1 MPAILTTPGEID
13 TWIEAPAEDALQL
26 QRPLADRAL
35 VIVATGEKKDE
46 GGPAAQSAAPMLYVR
61 LGKRPRKKAGPQ
73 YLLREGVPAKGSPS

>member
-1 MPAILTTPGEID
+1 MPAILTTPREID

-46 GGPAAQSAAPMLYVR
+46 GGPAT
-61 LGKRPRKKAGPQ
+61 
-73 YLLREGVPAKGSPS
+73 